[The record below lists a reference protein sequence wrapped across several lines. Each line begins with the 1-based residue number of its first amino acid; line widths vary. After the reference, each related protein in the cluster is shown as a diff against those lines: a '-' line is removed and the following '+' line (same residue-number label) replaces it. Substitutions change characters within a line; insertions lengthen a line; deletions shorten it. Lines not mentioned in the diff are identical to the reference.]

1 MKKFIKIFHS
11 FMFISL
17 LVFSSCSVE
26 SSNKSLIEGKEIEE
40 IRDKK
45 NIRLPEFLDEYIP
58 GFGK

>member
-1 MKKFIKIFHS
+1 
-11 FMFISL
+11 MFISL